1 MQIQIAKT
9 AVARPQPLIWLEAG
23 LGGSMRSWNLTFP
36 ILSRAFYCAR
46 STRSPILYPE
56 EGAEVTWQSLVAEM
70 RAGGEELALHLG
82 ATFENPLPMVL
93 VGHSY
98 GAMLVRVWAAQLLKS
113 PTSARVRPVGIVQID
128 PSFEGNNEGAS
139 PLYQKLEQ
147 KILAWIYRGAARE
160 QPSFYLAWQDLQ
172 EIDLLDRQLP
182 QLMISAAHR
191 RSSKTW
197 QGLTSYAQSIDA
209 RLVRADSSRHHL
221 QLFDPVTVASQ
232 IIEFARQIN
241 VQTNSKGN

>member
-1 MQIQIAKT
+1 MQIQIGKT
-9 AVARPQPLIWLEAG
+9 PAARPQPLIWLEAG

-46 STRSPILYPE
+46 STRSPILHPE
-56 EGAEVTWQSLVAEM
+56 KGAEVTWQSLVAEM
-70 RAGGEELALHLG
+70 RAGGEEIARHLG
-82 ATFENPLPMVL
+82 ATFDKPLPMVL

-113 PTSARVRPVGIVQID
+113 PTFSRVQPVGIVQID

-182 QLMISAAHR
+182 QLVISAAHR

-197 QGLTSYAQSIDA
+197 QGLTSYARAIDA
-209 RLVRADSSRHHL
+209 RLVRADSSRHLL
-221 QLFDPVTVASQ
+221 QVFDPVTVASQ
-232 IIEFARQIN
+232 IIEFTASAGEQF
-241 VQTNSKGN
+241 G

>member
-1 MQIQIAKT
+1 MRVQIGKTSAAK
-9 AVARPQPLIWLEAG
+9 PEPLIWLEAG

-36 ILSRAFYCAR
+36 ILCRAFYCAR
-46 STRSPILYPE
+46 STRSPILHPE
-56 EGAEVTWQSLVAEM
+56 KDAEVTWQSLVTEM
-70 RAGGEELALHLG
+70 RTGGEKTAARLG
-82 ATFENPLPMVL
+82 ATFDHPLPIVL

-113 PTSARVRPVGIVQID
+113 PTPSRIKPVGIVQID

-182 QLMISAAHR
+182 QLVISAAHR

-197 QGLTSYAQSIDA
+197 QGLTSYARAIDA